1 MDANR
6 AFPAN
11 FGDFRE
17 YWPQSVRIRVMRENI
32 MNEKQM
38 HRNATLKQL
47 AKAVASLQSF
57 EYDTFDAARETVNID
72 GAEYVFDKLSLCDY
86 THNLSTQDYRNFGKY
101 LCHFFEEAKLPDDIK
116 AREEYAVLFDLSSHY
131 RELKSMKILKTER
144 PDFVLGDSGEIGI
157 EVTRLTTESESV
169 MRRIS
174 KENFGKGRTAADIRA
189 NAKKVHGGKAENY
202 SYFDLGEAVAV
213 GESLIDLSE
222 RYKIYSERIVNKYH
236 KYKELFCKYKKFIV
250 LCNAVG
256 SFCLTS
262 KEISEEILA
271 LAKETEPN
279 LGGFTLCILRTDS
292 DGKSEVDSFCL

>member
-1 MDANR
+1 
-6 AFPAN
+6 
-11 FGDFRE
+11 
-17 YWPQSVRIRVMRENI
+17 
-32 MNEKQM
+32 MNEMQT
-38 HRNATLKQL
+38 HRDATLKQL
-47 AKAVASLQSF
+47 AKTVASLQSF

-72 GAEYVFDKLSLCDY
+72 GAEYVFDKLSLCGY
-86 THNLSTQDYRNFGKY
+86 THNLNARDYHTFGKY
-101 LCHFFEEAKLPDDIK
+101 LCQFLEEDRSSDDMK

-131 RELKSMKILKTER
+131 KELRSTKILKTER
-144 PDFVLGDSGEIGI
+144 PDFVLGNSGEIGI

-169 MRRIS
+169 IQKIS
-174 KENFGKGRTAADIRA
+174 KENFGKGHTAADIRE

-213 GESLIDLSE
+213 GESLIDLAE
-222 RYKIYSERIVNKYH
+222 RYKTYSERIVNKYR

-256 SFCLTS
+256 SFCLAS

-279 LGGFTLCILRTDS
+279 LGGFTLGILRTDS

>member
-1 MDANR
+1 M
-6 AFPAN
+6 
-11 FGDFRE
+11 
-17 YWPQSVRIRVMRENI
+17 
-32 MNEKQM
+32 
-38 HRNATLKQL
+38 
-47 AKAVASLQSF
+47 
-57 EYDTFDAARETVNID
+57 
-72 GAEYVFDKLSLCDY
+72 FDKLSLCGY
-86 THNLSTQDYRNFGKY
+86 AHNLSARDYRTFGEY
-101 LCHFFEEAKLPDDIK
+101 LCQFLEEDRLSDDMK

-131 RELKSMKILKTER
+131 KELRSTKILKIER
-144 PDFVLGDSGEIGI
+144 PDFVLGNSGEIGI

-174 KENFGKGRTAADIRA
+174 KENFGKGRTAADIRE

-213 GESLIDLSE
+213 GESLVDLSE
-222 RYKIYSERIVNKYH
+222 RYKMYSERIVNKYH

>member
-1 MDANR
+1 
-6 AFPAN
+6 
-11 FGDFRE
+11 
-17 YWPQSVRIRVMRENI
+17 

-38 HRNATLKQL
+38 HRDATLEQL
-47 AKAVASLQSF
+47 AKTVASLQSF
-57 EYDTFDAARETVNID
+57 NYDIFDAARESVNID
-72 GAEYVFDKLSLCDY
+72 GAEYVFDKLSLCGY
-86 THNLSTQDYRNFGKY
+86 AHNLSARDYRTFGEY
-101 LCHFFEEAKLPDDIK
+101 LCQFLEEDRSSDDMK

-131 RELKSMKILKTER
+131 KELRSTKILKIER
-144 PDFVLGDSGEIGI
+144 PDFVLGNSGEIGI

-174 KENFGKGRTAADIRA
+174 KENFGKGRTAADIRE

-213 GESLIDLSE
+213 GESLVDLSE
-222 RYKIYSERIVNKYH
+222 RYKMYSERIVNKYH
-236 KYKELFCKYKKFIV
+236 KYKELFCNYKKFIV

-271 LAKETEPN
+271 LAKEIEPN